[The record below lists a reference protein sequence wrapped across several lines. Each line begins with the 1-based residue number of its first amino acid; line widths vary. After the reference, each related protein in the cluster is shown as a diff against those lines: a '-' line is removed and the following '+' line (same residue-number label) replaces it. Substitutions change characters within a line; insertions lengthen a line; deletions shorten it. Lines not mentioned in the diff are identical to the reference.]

1 MLEWKPRCREEAGG
15 RWCPSLATPGWS
27 RPQRSGCGRAG
38 LCRALK
44 GTEGV
49 QDARL
54 DFSRTDCPAI
64 LVHVDSVDVMNR
76 VLFAPAVS
84 AAHFAVGDLAHHTRT
99 ETRYDAATSQAMY
112 DAGH

>member
-1 MLEWKPRCREEAGG
+1 MDAGVLHWQRRDGADRNALAVAALE
-15 RWCPSLATPGWS
+15 
-27 RPQRSGCGRAG
+27 

-44 GTEGV
+44 GAEGV

-54 DFSRTDCPAI
+54 YFSRTDCPAI
-64 LVHVDSVDVMNR
+64 LVHVDSADVMNR

-84 AAHFAVGDLAHHTRT
+84 AAHFAVGDLAHHTGT
-99 ETRYDAATSQAMY
+99 ETWYDAATSQAMY